1 VVNANFVST
10 LPDFTFTTG
19 NTSATV
25 SSGSPATY
33 SFTLT
38 PVNNLTGPVTFDCT
52 PLPLNAHC
60 IVSPSPFTIGA
71 GPATATLTITTN
83 GSTTA
88 AAVIRTVARATP
100 MQWNDGWSLLVVLLA
115 LPCGLVAIRRSRGLS
130 ALILGSAITIF
141 LLSCGGGGGG
151 TAPTPLP
158 TPAPPNPNTPAGTY
172 VINVTM
178 RGQSP
183 VAFHG
188 VQLTLV
194 VK

>member
-1 VVNANFVST
+1 MVNANFVST
-10 LPDFTFTTG
+10 LPDFTFTAAS
-19 NTSATV
+19 TSATV
-25 SSGSPATY
+25 NSGSPATY

-38 PVNNLTGPVTFDCT
+38 PVNNLTGPVTFDCN

-71 GPATATLTITTN
+71 GSATATLTITTN

-88 AAVIRTVARATP
+88 AAAVSIMARAAPTK
-100 MQWNDGWSLLVVLLA
+100 WNDGWLLVVLLA
-115 LPCGLVAIRRSRGLS
+115 LPCGLVATRRSRGLS
-130 ALILGSAITIF
+130 ALILGSAITMF
-141 LLSCGGGGGG
+141 LLSCGGGGG
-151 TAPTPLP
+151 TAPAPLP

-172 VINVTM
+172 AINVTM